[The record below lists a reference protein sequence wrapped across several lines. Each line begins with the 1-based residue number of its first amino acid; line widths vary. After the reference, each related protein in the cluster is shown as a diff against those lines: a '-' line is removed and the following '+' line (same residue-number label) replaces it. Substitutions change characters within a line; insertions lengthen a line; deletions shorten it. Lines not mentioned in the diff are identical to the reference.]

1 MDLLFYITRERYKKA
16 AVTTQ
21 DFFIIYITDS
31 VPQVFHWPEAASPR
45 CVGMPVSSLHLW
57 RLKQTTHPSFS
68 PKQSKQTSQ
77 TLAALRVLDESV
89 GLTNSM

>member
-31 VPQVFHWPEAASPR
+31 VPQVFH
-45 CVGMPVSSLHLW
+45 
-57 RLKQTTHPSFS
+57 
-68 PKQSKQTSQ
+68 
-77 TLAALRVLDESV
+77 
-89 GLTNSM
+89 